1 MLFLV
6 RFDSFAHSHI
16 CKPAVQKSMITNN
29 SSNHARVFMCASN
42 SSSPVLH
49 FGQQPPC
56 IGLGHT
62 GKGQGLVQF
71 AGTGSGGISETVMK
85 K

>member
-1 MLFLV
+1 
-6 RFDSFAHSHI
+6 
-16 CKPAVQKSMITNN
+16 
-29 SSNHARVFMCASN
+29 MCASN
-42 SSSPVLH
+42 LSSPVLH

-62 GKGQGLVQF
+62 GKVQGLVQF
-71 AGTGSGGISETVMK
+71 AGTAGSGGISETVMK

>member
-1 MLFLV
+1 
-6 RFDSFAHSHI
+6 
-16 CKPAVQKSMITNN
+16 
-29 SSNHARVFMCASN
+29 MCASN